1 MSYTLY
7 FTRPHTILGASL
19 WNYWYTSKAFESIF
33 GFVFSRGYMLG
44 IPVGNS
50 YIVRAYK
57 DDGELCK
64 MKESAIRYVTE
75 YPKNALEFLEKG
87 YKIQQGILSGDFKI
101 DPLCTIEAAVELYAE
116 VALYTAIL
124 PYFWFNETDIQN
136 TKYHYKIQKLCVQLR
151 EVTVY
156 PLFHQHALLP
166 HLCSCTGQSEVELS
180 MKTYTDLLK
189 KDFRQVSEIGS
200 TCFEYMY
207 SNEGESLNFVS
218 KGLLLAKAS
227 EIEKYSTDSFVMGT
241 VVSKGFGSVEGIV
254 RLVASDI
261 DSFQEGEILVVPSLN
276 NLHVPLFKKAKAI
289 LCEEG
294 GTASHAI
301 FLKNI
306 DVPIITNV
314 KGITLLVRDGEK
326 VLVEPEQYRVHLR
339 YE

>member
-1 MSYTLY
+1 
-7 FTRPHTILGASL
+7 
-19 WNYWYTSKAFESIF
+19 
-33 GFVFSRGYMLG
+33 MLG

-64 MKESAIRYVTE
+64 MKESAIRYVSE
-75 YPKNALEFLEKG
+75 YPKNALELLEKG
-87 YKIQQGILSGDFKI
+87 YKIQQEILSGDFKI
-101 DPLCTIEAAVELYAE
+101 DSFCTIEDAVEVYAE

-136 TKYHYKIQKLCVQLR
+136 TEYHYEIQKLCVQLR

-180 MKTYTDLLK
+180 MHTYIDLLQRDFK
-189 KDFRQVSEIGS
+189 KVDRIKGM
-200 TCFEYMY
+200 CFEYVY
-207 SNEGESLNFVS
+207 LNKGESLNFMS
-218 KGLLLAKAS
+218 RDLLLTKAS
-227 EIEKYSTDSFVMGT
+227 EIEEYGTDSFVMGT
-241 VVSKGFGSVEGIV
+241 VVSKGIGSVEGIV

-261 DSFQEGEILVVPSLN
+261 DIFQEGEILVVPSLN
-276 NLHVPLFKKAKAI
+276 NLHIPLFKKAKAI

-294 GTASHAI
+294 GTASHAV
-301 FLKNI
+301 FLKKINI
-306 DVPIITNV
+306 PIITNL